1 MFRFVHACVVNVI
14 HAKALPCS
22 FLYIKDWINV
32 KSESYICIGRNV
44 SKLTNL
50 EKWLPQIYTR
60 PGYTPPP
67 KFPYWKTNTSNILD
81 GWMEQKL
88 GPNPCRRK
96 GRSTLWNDRKY
107 NKCCQ
112 LTFDFLNDPLVSSS
126 WFGRYMCKKINS
138 RLASKF
144 SKQKLPSV
152 KTVHFLLVFDFHLGA
167 VRINTRAPAYIL
179 KARILTPTIL
189 QKKLNFLQICPKMP
203 QNGPKMAEMT
213 QSGPNMTQHGPKW
226 FRKLFRF

>member
-1 MFRFVHACVVNVI
+1 MSDAGSSTAFKMFRFVHACVVNVI

-96 GRSTLWNDRKY
+96 GRSTLYHSALPPLFIERKCCLPDLRSLWNDRKY
-107 NKCCQ
+107 DKCCQ
-112 LTFDFLNDPLVSSS
+112 LTFDFLNE
-126 WFGRYMCKKINS
+126 R
-138 RLASKF
+138 
-144 SKQKLPSV
+144 
-152 KTVHFLLVFDFHLGA
+152 
-167 VRINTRAPAYIL
+167 
-179 KARILTPTIL
+179 TISCEL
-189 QKKLNFLQICPKMP
+189 QLWPV
-203 QNGPKMAEMT
+203 
-213 QSGPNMTQHGPKW
+213 
-226 FRKLFRF
+226 